1 MSKIFLAG
9 CGYKS
14 EELKVFTN
22 KSCDEVMTFKSN
34 FDEECYIVF
43 VITSSGMFVKN
54 KKQRRLVGYS
64 NGIIKR
70 ISLETL

>member
-1 MSKIFLAG
+1 
-9 CGYKS
+9 
-14 EELKVFTN
+14 
-22 KSCDEVMTFKSN
+22 MTFKSN
-34 FDEECYIVF
+34 FDEEGYVVF

-70 ISLETL
+70 ISLETLLVE

>member
-9 CGYKS
+9 CGSKS
-14 EELKVFTN
+14 EELKILTN

-34 FDEECYIVF
+34 FDEEGFIVF
-43 VITSSGMFVKN
+43 VITSSGMFIKN

-64 NGIIKR
+64 NGYIKR

>member
-1 MSKIFLAG
+1 
-9 CGYKS
+9 
-14 EELKVFTN
+14 
-22 KSCDEVMTFKSN
+22 MTFKSN
-34 FDEECYIVF
+34 FEEEGYIVF

-54 KKQRRLVGYS
+54 KKHRRLVGYS